1 MAGHVIG
8 IATSRPLPYGK
19 GFIAGMNVKDIES
32 AIAQLPPS
40 ELEEF
45 TAWFEEFLA
54 EAWDEQIKVDVQAG
68 RLDALLQQA
77 EWEFEAGV
85 RIK

>member
-1 MAGHVIG
+1 MD
-8 IATSRPLPYGK
+8 IATSQPIPYRR
-19 GFIAGMNVKDIES
+19 GFTAGMNVKDIES
-32 AIAQLPPS
+32 AITQLPPS

-77 EWEFEAGV
+77 EQEFEAGEA
-85 RIK
+85 KPL

>member
-1 MAGHVIG
+1 
-8 IATSRPLPYGK
+8 
-19 GFIAGMNVKDIES
+19 MNVKDIES
-32 AIAQLPPS
+32 AISQLPPS
-40 ELEEF
+40 ALEEF

-77 EWEFEAGV
+77 KREFEAGV

>member
-1 MAGHVIG
+1 
-8 IATSRPLPYGK
+8 
-19 GFIAGMNVKDIES
+19 MNVKDIES
-32 AIAQLPPS
+32 AITQLPPS

-77 EWEFEAGV
+77 EREFEVGV
-85 RIK
+85 RIE

>member
-1 MAGHVIG
+1 
-8 IATSRPLPYGK
+8 
-19 GFIAGMNVKDIES
+19 MNVKDIEL
-32 AIAQLPPS
+32 AIEHLPPS

-54 EAWDEQIKVDVQAG
+54 EAWDEQIEDDVQAG

-77 EWEFEAGV
+77 EREFEAGEV
-85 RIK
+85 KPL